1 MATPFDAA
9 EKLDLAAFR
18 RSLQFME
25 SPRRARG
32 GHARTAGERPDLEY
46 GGARLESTPLIWSS
60 THYRCVS
67 SNQAVATWSELRS
80 SRCWVELCPARRAGC
95 SGVTIIGVLG
105 ESNRLL
111 DAERRV
117 RGVQVQPC
125 CRIVGQGIWTCCKRP
140 AKF

>member
-46 GGARLESTPLIWSS
+46 GGGTPGKHPFNLEFDALPVRLQQSS
-60 THYRCVS
+60 
-67 SNQAVATWSELRS
+67 
-80 SRCWVELCPARRAGC
+80 
-95 SGVTIIGVLG
+95 SGYL
-105 ESNRLL
+105 E
-111 DAERRV
+111 
-117 RGVQVQPC
+117 
-125 CRIVGQGIWTCCKRP
+125 
-140 AKF
+140 